1 LNTFLDNI
9 ESKGATPLPETSP
22 PKPEPP
28 NDSQALSKD
37 LKQVL
42 DAVKK
47 QQQRLARLE
56 KQYGLPNSLPSGE
69 SRASPYDEDESWPRD
84 LNAPVD
90 RDSVDKSVSFHDV
103 PRKGRR

>member
-1 LNTFLDNI
+1 
-9 ESKGATPLPETSP
+9 
-22 PKPEPP
+22 
-28 NDSQALSKD
+28 
-37 LKQVL
+37 VL

-69 SRASPYDEDESWPRD
+69 SRASLYDEDESWPRD